1 MPTILITT
9 DFLEVERE
17 LNVLQE
23 GLGTKA
29 LQQAMNRTI
38 ERGRTEM
45 TRGIT
50 AEFNVKAGDARA
62 QMRLNKVTR
71 KTSRYD
77 FEASLEAFGRRRGR
91 RSRNV
96 ILFDARPAPGKGKKV
111 VRFNTPQ
118 GWRTRTVAVGGGVS
132 VKILKSG
139 PRKVITGAFIGNKGR
154 TVFTRVQGA
163 GRLPIKAVET
173 VDIPQMFNT
182 RRINAKVVQRMGEIF
197 DIEFDRA
204 TKLAISRW
212 SKP

>member
-1 MPTILITT
+1 M
-9 DFLEVERE
+9 
-17 LNVLQE
+17 
-23 GLGTKA
+23 
-29 LQQAMNRTI
+29 
-38 ERGRTEM
+38 
-45 TRGIT
+45 
-50 AEFNVKAGDARA
+50 
-62 QMRLNKVTR
+62 
-71 KTSRYD
+71 
-77 FEASLEAFGRRRGR
+77 
-91 RSRNV
+91 
-96 ILFDARPAPGKGKKV
+96 